1 MTTRDQEEQDLR
13 IEKMAVE
20 IDKLRADI
28 RHDMRRTLWQ
38 GIAAIGTA
46 FAGGAAAVTII
57 LHLMGKL

>member
-1 MTTRDQEEQDLR
+1 
-13 IEKMAVE
+13 MAVE